1 MNYLKNHK
9 EAASEEESEGTWA
22 VSYGDM
28 ITLLLSF
35 FVIFYNTDFEK
46 EKTLKIN
53 HHLGFSIDSLNS
65 SLKGSVDQETGKDY
79 SAKLGDIK
87 NLDIKVHE
95 VGENLVVT
103 FGKIS
108 FFNSGQ
114 TDIREDAAEVLKVF
128 AEKYLPYAGTYQVS
142 IKGFT
147 DKRPVRKIKRAYKDN
162 LELSVLRAVSAM
174 RVLQKEGIPLRR
186 MEIAGVGELK
196 LIEKI
201 FPKASELSQE
211 ELEALSR
218 TVVLVIKPESEN
230 LL

>member
-1 MNYLKNHK
+1 MNFLKNHK
-9 EAASEEESEGTWA
+9 EVASEEESEGTWA

-65 SLKGSVDQETGKDY
+65 SLKGSVDQESGSNDA
-79 SAKLGDIK
+79 AKFPEMK

-128 AEKYLPYAGTYQVS
+128 AEKYIPYAGTYQVS

-147 DKRPVRKIKRAYKDN
+147 DKRPVRKIKRAYKALYRKGLS
-162 LELSVLRAVSAM
+162 LEEAKVELVQM
-174 RVLQKEGIPLRR
+174 QKECSEIVLLTDFLNTTTRGIVR
-186 MEIAGVGELK
+186 
-196 LIEKI
+196 
-201 FPKASELSQE
+201 
-211 ELEALSR
+211 
-218 TVVLVIKPESEN
+218 
-230 LL
+230 